1 MKLLLTL
8 LVAGMFNAP
17 TAWSAAGLVS
27 VASQND
33 VQRTVDLL
41 KQKAKTFGFEVVLVL
56 DNASKT
62 KDKKHGKLLLLD
74 NPKHEWPLLS
84 KSDTIGV
91 DLPLKVLTFADKE
104 GQVWMTYMDPRS
116 IAARHNVS
124 DSDEAEKLAD
134 ALSSLTL
141 VAATGKRQN

>member
-1 MKLLLTL
+1 MKAMLLFVFLGIFVCTS
-8 LVAGMFNAP
+8 ARA
-17 TAWSAAGLVS
+17 AAGLVS

-33 VQRTVDLL
+33 VQRTVELL
-41 KQKAKTFGFEVVLVL
+41 KKKATTFGFDVVLIL
-56 DNASKT
+56 DNGSKT
-62 KDKKHGKLLLLD
+62 KNRKAGKLLLLD

-84 KSDTIGV
+84 KSETIGI
-91 DLPLKVLTFADKE
+91 DLPLKVLTFSDKD
-104 GQVWMTYMDPRS
+104 GQVWMTYTDPRS

-141 VAATGKRQN
+141 LAATSKR